1 MITRS
6 TAQLEVEG
14 GRISLL
20 KTGHDRKH
28 THENTDIISKT
39 GNYNVIPSR
48 SPNTAGDAHSCASG
62 FSGFQ
67 PELHSTPKSSV
78 VDIQRVVISSS
89 RGKPDLLDIVPNQV
103 HSDYQTDNVKSEMI
117 KGKYSNVS
125 SSIENSCRNDS
136 DKFVSLAKSP
146 QKSREKQ
153 NNDMDY
159 QTMTENVRKFAGSPR
174 AFPESSR
181 TGNMDN
187 STWENLL
194 LDETKDNEKQSNRF
208 KLSRSARGSVSSE
221 KSSRL
226 DSHTYQ
232 SYTAGLLHSTS
243 RSEKFLN
250 IQKNFAMLERI
261 SEIEDKSE
269 KPCRPAS
276 MDPKTFKDMYDIAST
291 SQQEEL
297 EELYYELEEAKRN
310 KEFFSRIQSQ
320 TWDPRKDYSLLR
332 KEKSVGDLK
341 AVYAGL
347 ENDSFDSKP
356 SLQKAKSV
364 ENTHSRGL
372 SNANLNSSVLETERS
387 INSPRA
393 KSPREGRAIY
403 GTNIQPVSNKY
414 EIYVE
419 KKRKEH
425 KVQPKTEELHVRSVS
440 VPVNESDNPKPLKRA
455 HSSIGNKVIME
466 VDSKVPATHE
476 GNNDSMHK
484 GEGLQIK
491 HGGRV
496 IATYV
501 NDSVIG
507 ENFVTPVSFK
517 EKHVG
522 SSSKFRTT
530 DNEISAAKERTGIK
544 YEDFSDQQKIDNSS
558 SISIK
563 KMPISDEEDYI
574 KSGIKQDTKTIET
587 MPFHRHFGEKCVLDE
602 RDKFPL
608 RNVSLTESVKPRT
621 LETGH
626 YLQEPKPNTN
636 LSQSPVQFKV
646 RDLRNLAENNEFSD
660 SKFVK
665 VRPKS
670 EILSPSDRFKSN
682 VDNSDFIHEDNQNT
696 FKMQYLP
703 YDTGNESADDYVK
716 LKKWKTSELC
726 DNDGT
731 NSENSSTDTFIVKG
745 SEDEIEKEVDNLPD
759 VTKGTKI
766 NPTQNDELL
775 TEKSK
780 SEPDLKQVSEEPR
793 RPRSAKSHVKLD
805 ETSTE
810 NKFSSS
816 FGMPRTVSGNLRD
829 VFENYKKEGQFMRYK
844 TPTNQG
850 DNLHENVSSQNLRKS
865 GSSRYDAYIPPNHI
879 MKEVSRE
886 SDQYRRA
893 EPLHK
898 ERTPSSASK
907 MTVEYLDI
915 IGNEWSQERNKQCIG
930 NSPKHPA
937 HGHGH
942 GLIHSQSHGQVH
954 SQGFGQVHS
963 QGHEQGHTHDREFV
977 DLCKDDHPLSNIRIK
992 SASLGRHP
1000 KIKAFPEFY
1009 YHTWSPK
1016 SPKGYQNRPP
1026 VSRQGGPDRSH
1037 QHPHPTNQSY
1047 PGSYNTP

>member
-1 MITRS
+1 MLTRS

-14 GRISLL
+14 GRIFLL
-20 KTGHDRKH
+20 KTGHDRKR
-28 THENTDIISKT
+28 THENTDIICKT
-39 GNYNVIPSR
+39 GKYNVIPSR
-48 SPNTAGDAHSCASG
+48 SPNTAGDAQSCASG

-78 VDIQRVVISSS
+78 VDIQRVSSSSS
-89 RGKPDLLDIVPNQV
+89 RGKPDLLDTVPNQV

-125 SSIENSCRNDS
+125 SAVENRHRNDS
-136 DKFVSLAKSP
+136 DQFMSLAKNP

-153 NNDMDY
+153 NSNMDY

-174 AFPESSR
+174 AFPESR
-181 TGNMDN
+181 GTGDMDN
-187 STWENLL
+187 NTGTWENLL
-194 LDETKDNEKQSNRF
+194 LDETKDNEKHSNRF
-208 KLSRSARGSVSSE
+208 NLSRSARGSVSSE

-276 MDPKTFKDMYDIAST
+276 MDPKTFKDMYDIAS
-291 SQQEEL
+291 SSRQEEL

-320 TWDPRKDYSLLR
+320 TWDPKKDYSLLR

-341 AVYAGL
+341 AVYAGI

-356 SLQKAKSV
+356 VLLKAKSV

-372 SNANLNSSVLETERS
+372 SNASMNSSTFEKDRS
-387 INSPRA
+387 VNSPCV
-393 KSPREGRAIY
+393 KSPREGRAIH
-403 GTNIQPVSNKY
+403 GTNIQPMGNKY

-455 HSSIGNKVIME
+455 HSSIGNKITME
-466 VDSKVPATHE
+466 VDSKVPATHQ
-476 GNNDSMHK
+476 GHIDSVYK
-484 GEGLQIK
+484 GEGLPIK

-507 ENFVTPVSFK
+507 ENFVTPVRFQ
-517 EKHVG
+517 EKHIG

-530 DNEISAAKERTGIK
+530 DNELSAAKERTGIRN
-544 YEDFSDQQKIDNSS
+544 EDFSGQQKIDNSS
-558 SISIK
+558 SINIE
-563 KMPISDEEDYI
+563 KMPISDKEDYI
-574 KSGIKQDTKTIET
+574 KSGIKQDSRTNETI
-587 MPFHRHFGEKCVLDE
+587 PFHRHFGEKCVLDE
-602 RDKFPL
+602 RDKLPL

-626 YLQEPKPNTN
+626 YLQEPKPNPN

-670 EILSPSDRFKSN
+670 EILSPSDRFQSN
-682 VDNSDFIHEDNQNT
+682 VDNSDFIHEENQNGY
-696 FKMQYLP
+696 KMQHLP

-731 NSENSSTDTFIVKG
+731 NSENSSTDTFIVKS

-759 VTKGTKI
+759 VTKGTEI
-766 NPTQNDELL
+766 NLTQNDELL

-780 SEPDLKQVSEEPR
+780 SEPDLKQVIEEPR
-793 RPRSAKSHVKLD
+793 RPRSAKSQIRIN
-805 ETSTE
+805 ETTE
-810 NKFSSS
+810 NKFSSN
-816 FGMPRTVSGNLRD
+816 FGMPRTVSGNLKD
-829 VFENYKKEGQFMRYK
+829 VFKNYKKEGQFMRYK

-850 DNLHENVSSQNLRKS
+850 DNLHENVTSQNLRKS

-886 SDQYRRA
+886 SEKYRRA

-898 ERTPSSASK
+898 ERTPSAASK

-930 NSPKHPA
+930 NSPKYPA
-937 HGHGH
+937 HGQG
-942 GLIHSQSHGQVH
+942 HGQVH
-954 SQGFGQVHS
+954 SQG
-963 QGHEQGHTHDREFV
+963 HTQDREFV
-977 DLCKDDHPLSNIRIK
+977 DLYKDEHPLSNVRIK

-1000 KIKAFPEFY
+1000 KKQAFPEFY

-1026 VSRQGGPDRSH
+1026 RQGGPDGSH
-1037 QHPHPTNQSY
+1037 QHLHLTNQSY
-1047 PGSYNTP
+1047 PGSYNTSKHVSLVI

>member
-20 KTGHDRKH
+20 KTGHDRMH
-28 THENTDIISKT
+28 THENTNIISKT
-39 GNYNVIPSR
+39 GKYNVIPSR

-89 RGKPDLLDIVPNQV
+89 RGKPDSLDTEPYQG
-103 HSDYQTDNVKSEMI
+103 HSDYQTDNIKSEMI

-125 SSIENSCRNDS
+125 SSIENRHRNDS
-136 DKFVSLAKSP
+136 DKFVSLAKRP
-146 QKSREKQ
+146 EKTREKQ

-174 AFPESSR
+174 AFPESR
-181 TGNMDN
+181 GTGNMDN
-187 STWENLL
+187 NTGTWENLL

-269 KPCRPAS
+269 KPCRPVS

-291 SQQEEL
+291 SRQEEL

-356 SLQKAKSV
+356 ILQKAKSE
-364 ENTHSRGL
+364 ENTHSKGL
-372 SNANLNSSVLETERS
+372 SNGSLNSSLFEKERS
-387 INSPRA
+387 VNSPCV
-393 KSPREGRAIY
+393 KSPREGRAIH

-425 KVQPKTEELHVRSVS
+425 KVHPKTEELHVRSVS

-455 HSSIGNKVIME
+455 HSSIGNKNIME

-476 GNNDSMHK
+476 GHIDSVHK

-522 SSSKFRTT
+522 SSSKFGTT
-530 DNEISAAKERTGIK
+530 DNEISVAKERTGIK
-544 YEDFSDQQKIDNSS
+544 YEDFSGQQNIDNSS
-558 SISIK
+558 SINIK
-563 KMPISDEEDYI
+563 KMPISDKEDYV
-574 KSGIKQDTKTIET
+574 KSGIKQDTKSIET
-587 MPFHRHFGEKCVLDE
+587 IPFHRHFGEKCVLDE
-602 RDKFPL
+602 RDKLPL
-608 RNVSLTESVKPRT
+608 RNVSLTESIKPRT

-626 YLQEPKPNTN
+626 YLQESKPNPN

-682 VDNSDFIHEDNQNT
+682 VDNSDFAHEDNQNA
-696 FKMQYLP
+696 FKMQHLP

-745 SEDEIEKEVDNLPD
+745 SEDEIDKEVDNLPD

-766 NPTQNDELL
+766 NLTQNDELL

-793 RPRSAKSHVKLD
+793 RPRSAKSHIKLN

-816 FGMPRTVSGNLRD
+816 FGMPRTVSGNLKD
-829 VFENYKKEGQFMRYK
+829 VFKNYKKEGQFMRYK

-850 DNLHENVSSQNLRKS
+850 DNLHENVPSQNIRKS

-898 ERTPSSASK
+898 ERTPSAASK

-930 NSPKHPA
+930 HFPKYPA

-942 GLIHSQSHGQVH
+942 GQIHSQGHGQVH
-954 SQGFGQVHS
+954 NQGRG
-963 QGHEQGHTHDREFV
+963 QGHERGHTRDREFV
-977 DLCKDDHPLSNIRIK
+977 DLCKDDHPLSNIRIR

-1000 KIKAFPEFY
+1000 KKQAFPEFY

-1047 PGSYNTP
+1047 PGSYNTS